1 MASLSFCKENLREKL
16 KYKEQDNIAS
26 CSVVY
31 TDRAVWDV
39 YPEFK

>member
-1 MASLSFCKENLREKL
+1 MTCLSFCKENLKEKL

-31 TDRAVWDV
+31 IDCAVWDV
-39 YPEFK
+39 HPEFK